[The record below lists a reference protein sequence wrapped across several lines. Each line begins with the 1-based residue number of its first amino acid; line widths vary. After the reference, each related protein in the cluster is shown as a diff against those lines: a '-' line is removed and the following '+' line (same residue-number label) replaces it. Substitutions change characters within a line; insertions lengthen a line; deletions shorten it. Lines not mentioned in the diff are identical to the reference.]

1 MLCVLE
7 ASAQKGIARKLQSCV
22 VNAVCSDIFIQE
34 GETGSQQTKELQT
47 NKERKREKERGMK
60 EKSYKRDVSSSVSR
74 AKCCLSKV
82 KWGLNLKVRLF
93 RTINAEVIEL
103 SLFAGCADMEYHV
116 QHSS

>member
-1 MLCVLE
+1 MLCVQIYSFKKVKQE
-7 ASAQKGIARKLQSCV
+7 VNKLKNYRQR
-22 VNAVCSDIFIQE
+22 Q
-34 GETGSQQTKELQT
+34 
-47 NKERKREKERGMK
+47 REKERGMK